1 MNENL
6 DRENHL
12 PQQIFPLSTL
22 SMLLC
27 HQKGPDEYSIIS
39 DNLELW
45 RRGRGKHLCDL
56 VSVSMQRN

>member
-27 HQKGPDEYSIIS
+27 HQKGPDEYSFIS
-39 DNLELW
+39 DNIELW
-45 RRGRGKHLCDL
+45 RRGKGKHLCDL